1 MEGLI
6 FISHIAEETEV
17 ATALQKLIKDNF
29 PQPLNIFVSS
39 DGESIKM
46 GRDWPKIVL
55 TKLRECTV
63 QIVICSPKSVTRE
76 WINLETGAA
85 LVRENIPIIPVCH
98 SGTIPSKLPIPLL
111 LRQGVKLTDIE
122 KMKVM
127 IDNLAH
133 DLNIQT
139 PTIDFTKFIESIRAF
154 EDRYTF
160 WDDCNSAF
168 GIIVGI
174 HPKIIPSLCTHSYL
188 EMDLPEKSICAIEQL
203 IPFLRSREL
212 LSFHRTGGSFT
223 WAPFV
228 PKGESEAVEPNLNAP
243 ANNVN
248 FGGTCYGCELKKLSK
263 LDAIMASPHFK
274 PTISQLATV
283 HENVLPDW
291 MVKPCEH

>member
-1 MEGLI
+1 MERLI
-6 FISHIAEETEV
+6 FISHITEETEI
-17 ATALQKLIKDNF
+17 ATALQELIRDNF

-55 TKLRECTV
+55 TQLRECTV

-85 LVRENIPIIPVCH
+85 LVRDIPIIPVCH

-111 LRQGVKLTDIE
+111 LRLGVKLTDIE

-133 DLNIQT
+133 DLNVQP
-139 PTIDFTKFIESIRAF
+139 PTIDFTKFIASIRAF
-154 EDRYTF
+154 EERNTF

-168 GIIVGI
+168 GIIAGI
-174 HPKIIPSLCTHSYL
+174 HSKIIPSLRSHSCL
-188 EMDLPEKSICAIEQL
+188 DMDLPEKSICAIEQL
-203 IPFLRSREL
+203 IPFLHSREL
-212 LSFHRTGGSFT
+212 LSFHRTGRDTVWG
-223 WAPFV
+223 PFV

-243 ANNVN
+243 ANKMN

-274 PTISQLATV
+274 PTTSQHAIEY
-283 HENVLPDW
+283 ENVLPDW